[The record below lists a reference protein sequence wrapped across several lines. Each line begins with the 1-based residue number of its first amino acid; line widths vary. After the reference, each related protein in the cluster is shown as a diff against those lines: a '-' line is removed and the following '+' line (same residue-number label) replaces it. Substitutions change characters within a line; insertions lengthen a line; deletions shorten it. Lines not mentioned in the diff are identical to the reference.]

1 MASQIRHIPYPK
13 MQQTKNAPTQFGG
26 EYVVLLE
33 KIHGTNFS
41 MIYDQDG
48 QLVGMAKRTA
58 LLHEGEKF
66 FNVQKMDEELKQGLS
81 IIARKLI
88 DEGHGTVRFYGEY
101 YGGSYNKTTTPNSV
115 KIQKG
120 MDYTPDNAFAVF
132 DILVQMCDGTNVFL
146 SWDAVK
152 QITERYGVPHVPEVG
167 RGRWDYLKDSFDI
180 EGMTSRVPLEL
191 HALNAVDN
199 PESEGVIVR
208 TVTPEYGE
216 RYKWKKSKYCET
228 PKDQRRNKGN
238 SQKEFI
244 KTICEWMNQN
254 RFDAYMS
261 KVGPDAFRDKSFI
274 GDHVKALVAD
284 VMEDVNRDYHD
295 MNVSMKKS
303 LWKPLSKLANGFVY
317 KFRDTLEENPIEVST
332 NEPEVP
338 RPDTS
343 TMTNNE
349 RLDFLHMENENL
361 INEIAL
367 LKSRL
372 EKTEQREK
380 ILSFRV

>member
-1 MASQIRHIPYPK
+1 MSSQIKHIPYPK
-13 MQQTKNAPTQFGG
+13 MEQVKNAPIQFGE

-48 QLVGMAKRTA
+48 QLVGMAKRTS

-66 FNVQKMDEELKQGLS
+66 FNVQKMDEELKQSLS
-81 IIARKLI
+81 IIARTLI
-88 DEGHGTVRFYGEY
+88 DDGHGTVRFYGEY

-132 DILVQMCDGTNVFL
+132 DILVQMSDGTNVFL

-167 RGRWDYLKDSFDI
+167 RGRWVDLKDSFDI
-180 EGMTSRVPLEL
+180 EGLTSKVPLEL
-191 HALNAVDN
+191 HALNAVEN

-208 TVTPEYGE
+208 TARPCYGE

-228 PKDQRRNKGN
+228 PMDQRKNKGN
-238 SQKEFI
+238 SQKELI
-244 KTICEWMNQN
+244 NTISQWMNQN

-261 KVGPDAFRDKSFI
+261 KVGPDAFRDRSLT
-274 GDHVKALVAD
+274 GDHIKALVSD

-295 MNVSMKKS
+295 MNESVKKS
-303 LWKPLSKLANGFVY
+303 LWKPLSKKANAFIHN
-317 KFRDTLEENPIEVST
+317 FRKTQDENPIQVPIPV
-332 NEPEVP
+332 PEVH

-343 TMTNNE
+343 TMTIDE
-349 RLDFLHMENENL
+349 RLDFLNRENESL

-380 ILSFRV
+380 RLSSRV